1 MLMYDGNQYNYPS
14 IKNKYFYKGY
24 DVLGMRVH
32 KYVPYCTDLAKNTEV
47 NHKDGQK
54 FFPF

>member
-1 MLMYDGNQYNYPS
+1 MYDGNQYNYPS